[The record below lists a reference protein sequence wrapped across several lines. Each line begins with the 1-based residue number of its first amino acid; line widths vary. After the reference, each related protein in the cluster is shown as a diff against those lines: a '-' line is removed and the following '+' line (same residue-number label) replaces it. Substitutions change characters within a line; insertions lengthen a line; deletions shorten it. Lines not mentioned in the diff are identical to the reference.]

1 MKISPMRGILLF
13 FFCVSAANAFGQDLI
28 ESYLE
33 SAQQKANDVVY
44 NAGAQGRGVA
54 MEAGQAALNAIAS
67 FRSAYADSLKKT
79 ETALT
84 GQQAQLF
91 QNIKSSMYL
100 LDEWSQGTGNNLQG
114 VADTLSNAVLN
125 IPLSHDIPRVSKVG
139 PLYSADLTG
148 IANELV
154 IHGIGLSNGTPF
166 LEIVGNK
173 NHVSPNTKT
182 DSEMRFSMPP
192 HSPVT
197 DKPLLFPVILHLYER
212 DGSYCLLG
220 KCASVDYKERTYP
233 IRLAIYP
240 KEIGKVSVIA
250 RRRVSQVER
259 QPRSTPNYRCES
271 DHGDG
276 SKSTPVNVVA
286 TGGWNIDVSTIQWQ
300 RNYENHGAF
309 TMGTTSPAGFTAMLT
324 CYGWGKSMFDAGQ
337 QGVEQGNFTYQETRE
352 GTSLQNGE
360 AKTIVLR
367 WGDSINVSDLPA
379 DTETV
384 LVELIPFTGQT
395 LDLEGTGNN
404 RFMVLQ
410 FNAAS
415 KVANVAARGIEEALR
430 QGG

>member
-1 MKISPMRGILLF
+1 VKISYIRGILLSL
-13 FFCVSAANAFGQDLI
+13 FCVISANAFGQDLI

-33 SAQQKANDVVY
+33 SAEQKANDVVY

-54 MEAGQAALNAIAS
+54 MEVGQAALNAIAS

-84 GQQAQLF
+84 GQQAVLF

-100 LDEWSQGTGNNLQG
+100 LDEWSQGMGNNLQG

-139 PLYSADLTG
+139 PLYSVDLTG

-166 LEIVGNK
+166 LEIAGKGPVF
-173 NHVSPNTKT
+173 PNTKT

-192 HSPVT
+192 HTPVT
-197 DKPLLFPVILHLYER
+197 DKPLLFPVVLHLFER
-212 DGSYCLLG
+212 DGNYCLLG
-220 KCASVDYKERTYP
+220 KCLSVNYRERTYP
-233 IRLAIYP
+233 IRLAVYP

-250 RRRVSQVER
+250 RRRVSQTLT
-259 QPRSTPNYRCES
+259 QPKATGGFRCES
-271 DHGDG
+271 PHGDG
-276 SKSTPVNVVA
+276 SSATPVNVTA
-286 TGGWNIDVSTIQWQ
+286 DPNWSIDVSTIQYHS
-300 RNYENHGAF
+300 NYSNHG
-309 TMGTTSPAGFTAMLT
+309 TMTFNSKAPSGFTATLS
-324 CYGWGKSMFDAGQ
+324 CYGWGRNMVDAGQ
-337 QGVEQGNFTYQETRE
+337 QGVEQGGFSYIETQD
-352 GTSLQNGE
+352 GTSLQN
-360 AKTIVLR
+360 ADPKSLVLK

-384 LVELIPFTGQT
+384 LIELIPFTGQT

-415 KVANVAARGIEEALR
+415 KVATISARGIEEALR